1 MIVLYNGRACTI
13 NELDPPTQC
22 LDLRTLSCDQ
32 TFHVSV
38 SHLAS
43 SAERFA
49 PLLGLHLHIISLGL
63 LSCLAEYLPQT
74 LLLSHLTA
82 SGAWCS

>member
-1 MIVLYNGRACTI
+1 MIVLYNGPACTV
-13 NELDPPTQC
+13 NEPDPPTQC

-49 PLLGLHLHIISLGL
+49 PLLQRLLGLHLHIISLGL
-63 LSCLAEYLPQT
+63 LSCLAEYLP
-74 LLLSHLTA
+74 
-82 SGAWCS
+82 